1 MQKPFVLML
10 FPVFGAHLGFAK
22 NQSHTLIWREMCDEI
37 AIRVSKSA

>member
-10 FPVFGAHLGFAK
+10 FPVFGEHLGFAK

>member
-1 MQKPFVLML
+1 MQKPFVLIL

-22 NQSHTLIWREMCDEI
+22 KQSHTLIWREMCDEI